1 MTTETTNT
9 NAPANLGATETPALV
24 PDSPEYRAAMIAKAD
39 EANGVT
45 TPVPEAKTG
54 EANPPASTE
63 TDPNAPT
70 PKLTD
75 APADE
80 TKTNDKPEGT
90 ETKEDESDAP
100 ATYDFAK
107 AFDDGSL
114 ITEFNAEKPNADL
127 IAGMAKALGISN
139 DQVLQMQ
146 AQFRAGQEA
155 LTREAEGKL
164 FDAAGGKAEFNALIA
179 WGQKNLSQDQKV
191 FYENLLNGPDAVSAV
206 GVLKQRMQASADP
219 SLVNVNGRTGSAVA
233 AFRDQSELVAA
244 MADPRYQTSEAF
256 RKEVADK
263 LRISRI

>member
-1 MTTETTNT
+1 MTTDTTNT
-9 NAPANLGATETPALV
+9 NAPASPGTPETPALV
-24 PDSPEYRAAMIAKAD
+24 PDSPEYRAAMIAAAD
-39 EANGVT
+39 AANGVT
-45 TPVPEAKTG
+45 PTEPVEKT
-54 EANPPASTE
+54 EPAPA
-63 TDPNAPT
+63 DQNAPT

-75 APADE
+75 TPADE
-80 TKTNDKPEGT
+80 KKPEGT
-90 ETKEDESDAP
+90 ENAPEKEGGEGDAP

-114 ITEFNAEKPNADL
+114 VTEFNAEKPSEAL

-146 AQFRAGQEA
+146 SQFRAGQAALAAQAEA
-155 LTREAEGKL
+155 KL
-164 FDAAGGKAEFNALIA
+164 FEAAGGRDEFNAVIA

-191 FYENLLNGPDAVSAV
+191 FYENLLNGPDAAAAV
-206 GVLKQRMQASADP
+206 GVLKQRMQAAGDP
-219 SLVNVNGRTGSAVA
+219 ALVSVTSRAGGAIA

-244 MADPRYQTSEAF
+244 MADPRYSTSEAY